1 MTDTQINKIAK
12 GTNYS
17 FWGIWILALAI
28 VFSFEFELFPSG
40 VLVGE
45 DRLLYMIQSFGVLL
59 AIIAIPGALK
69 LFHLKLQ
76 KLIELPKEEALHPY
90 LHWVVARDWALG
102 FVIQFNL
109 IFYFLSFNK
118 AFAFIVLITL
128 LATLFCLPGK
138 ERVCADL
145 QIETTNP

>member
-1 MTDTQINKIAK
+1 MTDTQINVIARY
-12 GTNYS
+12 TNYS
-17 FWGIWILALAI
+17 FWGIWILAISI
-28 VFSFEFELFPSG
+28 VLSFEFELFPSG
-40 VLVGE
+40 LLVGE
-45 DRLLYMIQSFGVLL
+45 DRLLYFVQSFGVLL
-59 AIIAIPGALK
+59 AIVAIPGALK
-69 LFHLKLQ
+69 LFHIKLQ
-76 KLIELPKEEALHPY
+76 ELLKLPKEEALRPY
-90 LHWVVARDWALG
+90 LHWAVARDLALG

-138 ERVCADL
+138 ERVCRDL

>member
-1 MTDTQINKIAK
+1 MTDTQINKIVYA
-12 GTNYS
+12 TNYS
-17 FWGIWILALAI
+17 FWGIWVVALAI

-40 VLVGE
+40 ALVGE
-45 DRLLYMIQSFGVLL
+45 DRFLYMAQSLGVLL
-59 AIIAIPGALK
+59 AIVVIPGALK

-76 KLIELPKEEALHPY
+76 KLLELPKEEALRPY
-90 LHWVVARDWALG
+90 LHWAVARDWALG

-109 IFYFLSFNK
+109 IFYFLSLNK

-145 QIETTNP
+145 HIETTNP